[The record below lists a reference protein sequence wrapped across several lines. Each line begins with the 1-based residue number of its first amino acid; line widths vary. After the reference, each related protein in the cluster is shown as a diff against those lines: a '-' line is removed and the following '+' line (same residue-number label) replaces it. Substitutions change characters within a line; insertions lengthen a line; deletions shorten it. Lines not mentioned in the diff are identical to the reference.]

1 MPGLCGPTMMM
12 ILGFLPIS
20 PTISKTLSSSPH
32 FRPSKP
38 GPNAWGRRLRRRGGA
53 ASYVQ
58 PRRSRGR
65 AQWRKWR
72 RREILFRSEALR
84 GLPSRTAAEAGRAWA
99 VADMEQVGPGEV
111 TGAGWYEVCVLSTD
125 STSLPSVRC
134 WFRPTL
140 PAPAASQVPPPFP
153 ARPRSAPRGVLG
165 GSDAD
170 PPRPRPPESAR
181 EGRPGSPSRDTLFTL
196 RGEARHGIW
205 VVGVRSWIWA
215 GVRVSERGGKHLHV
229 PIGLRLTVFRSPPT
243 SFENGSE

>member
-1 MPGLCGPTMMM
+1 M
-12 ILGFLPIS
+12 ILGFLPIF
-20 PTISKTLSSSPH
+20 PTFSKTLSSSPH

-38 GPNAWGRRLRRRGGA
+38 GPDAWGRRLRRRGGA
-53 ASYVQ
+53 APYAR
-58 PRRSRGR
+58 PRRSQGR

-111 TGAGWYEVCVLSTD
+111 TGSGWYEVCVLSTD

-153 ARPRSAPRGVLG
+153 CSASLRPARGSGGLRRRPSA
-165 GSDAD
+165 A
-170 PPRPRPPESAR
+170 PPTR
-181 EGRPGSPSRDTLFTL
+181 ERPGRASRIALPRHALHFEG
-196 RGEARHGIW
+196 RGEARNLGS
-205 VVGVRSWIWA
+205 G
-215 GVRVSERGGKHLHV
+215 GQELDMGRGQ
-229 PIGLRLTVFRSPPT
+229 GL
-243 SFENGSE
+243 